1 MTLGIIFDCDGT
13 LIDSEQAYFVSWLDA
28 LKTRGTS
35 MTIEEYMTYAG
46 HSGAHISKKL
56 HAKTQVDSAEAI
68 LEDARKA
75 FHNNSHLI
83 TPIERTLRLVR
94 QLAAQKNALGIK
106 MGVASAA
113 GKKELIHN
121 LSRFGLIEFFD
132 IVISGKDDLH
142 DYSDPEGTNK
152 PKPYIYLHT
161 AKQLGLHPSQCVAFE
176 DSAPGVQ
183 AAVSAGLLTFAVPH
197 QYTLQH
203 DLSKAHFIID
213 SATEIDLQEFLQKIY
228 THNKKS
234 SI

>member
-94 QLAAQKNALGIK
+94 QLAAQKTHLE
-106 MGVASAA
+106 SRW
-113 GKKELIHN
+113 EL
-121 LSRFGLIEFFD
+121 
-132 IVISGKDDLH
+132 
-142 DYSDPEGTNK
+142 
-152 PKPYIYLHT
+152 
-161 AKQLGLHPSQCVAFE
+161 
-176 DSAPGVQ
+176 
-183 AAVSAGLLTFAVPH
+183 LLLPA
-197 QYTLQH
+197 
-203 DLSKAHFIID
+203 
-213 SATEIDLQEFLQKIY
+213 
-228 THNKKS
+228 KKS
-234 SI
+234 